1 MGRLSQHTSISWQ
14 TLSIH
19 EHADVPFFLLCQR
32 QSAQSLARER
42 KTLALGAAFQLL
54 VQRVV
59 VRVPLLE
66 FPPLAIERLH
76 RDDVHGKPT
85 GAAHAAA
92 AAAKLGWERC
102 GAASAGRSVIGGA
115 SLLEGVDAGNG
126 PVVSHPPHDVAI
138 ARDQLQD
145 EQADNYMRAR
155 VSE

>member
-54 VQRVV
+54 VQRIV

-76 RDDVHGKPT
+76 RDDIHGKPT

-92 AAAKLGWERC
+92 AAKLRWEWR
-102 GAASAGRSVIGGA
+102 GAASATGGAGRSVVSVA
-115 SLLEGVDAGNG
+115 SLLERVDAGNG
-126 PVVSHPPHDVAI
+126 PMMSHSPHDVAI
-138 ARDQLQD
+138 ACDQL
-145 EQADNYMRAR
+145 
-155 VSE
+155 